1 MAEKIRAQIK
11 TDVTTVITANGAYGI
26 TPAQL
31 HDILHDIADSFLQ
44 EADTAKDIEANSVDV
59 DVEGYLVSS
68 VKVVGAQ
75 EANIVDASEA
85 HGLNAVFDDTEV
97 EAALDALGVKINA
110 VLGLL
115 ENHGLMAGAP

>member
-1 MAEKIRAQIK
+1 MAEKSRAQIK

-44 EADTAKDIEANSVDV
+44 EDDTGKDIEAQTVDV
-59 DVEGYLVSS
+59 GVGGYKVST

-75 EANIVDASEA
+75 EANIADASA
-85 HGLNAVFDDTEV
+85 THAFNAVFDDTEL
-97 EAALDALGVKINA
+97 EAACNALGTKINA
-110 VLGLL
+110 ILTML
-115 ENHGLMAGAP
+115 ENHGLMAGGA